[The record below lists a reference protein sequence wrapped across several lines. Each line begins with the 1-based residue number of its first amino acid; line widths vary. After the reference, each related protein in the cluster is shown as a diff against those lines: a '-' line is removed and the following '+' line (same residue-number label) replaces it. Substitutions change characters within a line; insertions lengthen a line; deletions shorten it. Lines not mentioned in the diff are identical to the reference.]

1 MEGMAGIQSV
11 AIDAAADNSVAL
23 NAFLAGVERHSFIT
37 ARLATRNEDDALDIV
52 QDAMYTFVRSYA
64 GKAPSEWPPLYRRTL
79 QSRIVDWHRRTVV
92 RERFM
97 AILGKG
103 REQESEE
110 EDPLQSLPDPSSP
123 DPYRELFRRDLG
135 KALMGALKG
144 LPVRQRQA
152 FLLRAWEGLD
162 VAETAAAM
170 GCSQGSVK
178 THYFRACGAL
188 RNVLGEYTP

>member
-11 AIDAAADNSVAL
+11 SIDAAADNAVAL
-23 NAFLAGVERHSFIT
+23 NAFIAGVERHSFIT
-37 ARLATRNEDDALDIV
+37 ARLATRNDDDAMDIV

-64 GKAPSEWPPLYRRTL
+64 AKAPSEWPPLFRRTL

-103 REQESEE
+103 REQEAEE

-123 DPYRELFRRDLG
+123 DPFRELFRRDLG
-135 KALMGALKG
+135 KALMRAVKG
-144 LPVRQRQA
+144 LPLRQRQA

-188 RNVLGEYTP
+188 RTVLGEYTP